1 MLAVAYPKKSS
12 VKFGGLFIALLLSAL
27 PLLPASAQSNDAA
40 AISQGFTTS
49 ETDIATGAI
58 VSFTPNSQSSIQL
71 SNIDRVTQ
79 MAGIVGNKPLIEL
92 SENGKEVQVVISGT
106 TQTLVS
112 DINGEI
118 KAGDKIT
125 ASPINGVGM
134 KAVDSSLVVGTAQS
148 DLASVKTTT
157 KSVQDKQGKSVDVK
171 VGLVPVQVN
180 VTYYVAPDEQKT
192 FLPPFLQAI
201 ANSVAGK
208 DVSPVRVI
216 VSSVVLVFG
225 FIAIAVL
232 LYSSTRSS
240 IISIGRNPL
249 SEGAVRKSLFEVG
262 ATALGILLVMLI
274 AIYLVLTT

>member
-1 MLAVAYPKKSS
+1 M
-12 VKFGGLFIALLLSAL
+12 
-27 PLLPASAQSNDAA
+27 
-40 AISQGFTTS
+40 
-49 ETDIATGAI
+49 
-58 VSFTPNSQSSIQL
+58 
-71 SNIDRVTQ
+71 
-79 MAGIVGNKPLIEL
+79 VGVVGQKPLIEL
-92 SENGKEVQVVISGT
+92 SNNGQEVQVVISGT

-112 DINGEI
+112 DINGDV

-134 KAVDSSLVVGTAQS
+134 KAVDSSLVVGTAQN
-148 DLASVKTTT
+148 DLGSVTTTT
-157 KSVQDKQGKSVDVK
+157 KSVKDKQGQDVQVK
-171 VGLVPVQVN
+171 IGLVSTQIN

-192 FLPPFLQAI
+192 FLPPFLQAL
-201 ANSVAGK
+201 ANAVAGK

-216 VSSVVLVFG
+216 VSSIVLIFG
-225 FIAIAVL
+225 FIAIAVM